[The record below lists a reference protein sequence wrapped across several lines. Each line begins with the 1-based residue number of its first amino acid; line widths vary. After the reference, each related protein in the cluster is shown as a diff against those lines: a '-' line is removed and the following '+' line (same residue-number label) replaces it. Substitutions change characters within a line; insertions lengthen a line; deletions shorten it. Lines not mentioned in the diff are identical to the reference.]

1 MADPVL
7 KAEGLTKRF
16 GGLMAVEAVDFAVR
30 PGELHA
36 VIGPNGAGKS
46 TLLNLIA
53 GDLRP
58 SAGQVMLGRDDITS
72 LPVEARARMGL
83 GRTYQRSA
91 VIPGFTALD
100 MVEVAAA
107 RHVHPV
113 WKLLRPIER
122 LPEVT
127 SRAQSALDMVGLS
140 ERSHVGIDVLSHG
153 ERRRVEIASVLA
165 LEPSIVLLDEPL
177 AGLGLDEAR
186 SIASLIERLRH
197 RCAVVLI
204 EHDVEVVFSIAD
216 YITVLD
222 NGRTI
227 MAGKPDDVRG
237 SSAAQRAY
245 LGEDDRTMVA
255 DDATSKP

>member
-7 KAEGLTKRF
+7 RAKGLTKRF
-16 GGLMAVEAVDFAVR
+16 GGLIAVEAVDFAVR
-30 PGELHA
+30 LGELHV

-46 TLLNLIA
+46 TLLSLIA
-53 GDLRP
+53 GDLLP
-58 SAGQVMLGRDDITS
+58 SAGQVMLGQNDVTP
-72 LPVEARARMGL
+72 LPVEARAQMGL

-91 VIPGFTALD
+91 IIPGFTALG

-113 WKLLRPIER
+113 WKLLRPTER

-127 SRAQSALDMVGLS
+127 SRAQAALDRVGLS

-165 LEPSIVLLDEPL
+165 LEPTIVLLDEPL

-186 SIASLIERLRH
+186 SIASLIEKLRH

-216 YITVLD
+216 HITVLD

-227 MAGKPDDVRG
+227 MTGKPDDVRA
-237 SSAAQRAY
+237 SAAAQRAY
-245 LGEDDRTMVA
+245 LGEDARPKVA
-255 DDATSKP
+255 DDAT